1 MAEPGA
7 TQPPREVPVT
17 EEQVIR
23 EIERVLRQELAFTGT
38 LTPDTTLVEEL
49 QLDSVSLL
57 TLVVELENRFRVA
70 LREEDAGG
78 IRTVS
83 ELARLVVLRT
93 TETPT

>member
-1 MAEPGA
+1 MTEPA
-7 TQPPREVPVT
+7 SHAPAPEVRVT
-17 EEQVIR
+17 EERVIA
-23 EIERVLRQELAFTGT
+23 EIDRVLRQELAFTGA

-57 TLVVELENRFRVA
+57 TLVVELENTFRVA

-83 ELARLVVLRT
+83 ELAKLVVLRT
-93 TETPT
+93 TETPK